1 MVLAWAVCSACV
13 TYILSRLSFMLPKS
27 LLSALLGAC
36 SFKPGKLQRHQK
48 HNHLNIFLVSTVG
61 VMTEK
66 KKDVFAFSGTHWW
79 RK

>member
-1 MVLAWAVCSACV
+1 
-13 TYILSRLSFMLPKS
+13 MLPKS

-48 HNHLNIFLVSTVG
+48 HNHLDIFLVRTVG

-66 KKDVFAFSGTHWW
+66 KKKMFLLFLESTGGENDTVVSLGV
-79 RK
+79 

>member
-1 MVLAWAVCSACV
+1 
-13 TYILSRLSFMLPKS
+13 MLPKS

-48 HNHLNIFLVSTVG
+48 HNHLNVFLVRTVG

-66 KKDVFAFSGTHWW
+66 KKKKRCFCFFWNPLVEKMTL
-79 RK
+79 R